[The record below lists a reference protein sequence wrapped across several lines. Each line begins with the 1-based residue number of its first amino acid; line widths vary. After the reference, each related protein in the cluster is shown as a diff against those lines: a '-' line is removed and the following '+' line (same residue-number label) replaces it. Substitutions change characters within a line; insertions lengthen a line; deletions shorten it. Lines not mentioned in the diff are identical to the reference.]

1 MQITSLLD
9 KRKRVIASDDQTK
22 PGKPRRKSPLSIWK
36 ARRQAAEAKSGVYAG
51 EHGTVACTGDGEAR
65 LRTRLARTAYE
76 WIANGLPLRRALERA
91 VALLPAGTD
100 IGLVGITKTETH
112 VVNSRSVGEMGLSA

>member
-9 KRKRVIASDDQTK
+9 KRKRIIASDDQAR

-36 ARRQAAEAKSGVYAG
+36 AKRQAAAEAKSGVYAG
-51 EHGTVACTGDGEAR
+51 EHGTVACTGGEAK
-65 LRTRLARTAYE
+65 LRARLARTAYE

-112 VVNSRSVGEMGLSA
+112 VVNSRSVREMGLSV